1 MGAADIA
8 LIAGVVFV
16 WGAFSARLER
26 FDVTAA
32 IVFVAVGALL
42 AHLPRPAEDL
52 RPSPETI
59 KVMAEVTLVL
69 VLFSDA
75 SRVRFADFRADLG
88 LYARLLGVGL
98 PLTIALGT
106 GTAYALYPDVGIWPA
121 LLVGAALAPT
131 DAALGASLMSDHS
144 VPARIRRL
152 INVESG
158 LNDGIATPFV
168 MLAIAGASSAEATK
182 NSGLGAALIEL
193 ALGVIVGIGVGGL
206 GGELLRRARRRA
218 WSADGF
224 AGPAV
229 LGLALCAYATS
240 VAVDGNG
247 FIAAF
252 VAGTAFGNLSG
263 RESQRLVPF
272 LEEAGG
278 LASLLV
284 WLLFGAVAVVPA
296 VENLTWQVGVYAVLS
311 LTALR
316 MIPVAVACA
325 GAGLSRATV
334 AFVGWFGPRGLAS
347 VIFALLALE
356 EIGGSSGPALT
367 IIAITVLLSVLAH
380 GITAGPLAT
389 RYSAYMAREKTA
401 PEHTSKPELPPRA
414 LTRRI

>member
-8 LIAGVVFV
+8 LISGVVFL
-16 WGAFSARLER
+16 WGALSARLER
-26 FDVTAA
+26 LDVTAA
-32 IVFVAVGALL
+32 IAFVAVGLIL
-42 AHLPRPAEDL
+42 AHLPGLAADL
-52 RPSPETI
+52 RPSAETI

-75 SRVRFADFRADLG
+75 SRVRFADIRADLG
-88 LYARLLGVGL
+88 LYTRLLGVGL

-106 GTAYALYPDVGIWPA
+106 GTAYALYPDAGIWPA
-121 LLVGAALAPT
+121 LLIGAALAPT
-131 DAALGASLMSDHS
+131 DAALGAALMSNPA

-168 MLAIAGASSAEATK
+168 MLAIAGASSAATAE
-182 NSGLGAALIEL
+182 NNGVSAALVDL
-193 ALGVIVGIGVGGL
+193 VLGILVGAGVGGL
-206 GGELLRRARRRA
+206 GGELLRRAGMRG
-218 WSADGF
+218 WSADSF

-229 LGLALCAYATS
+229 LGLALCAYTTS

-252 VAGTAFGNLSG
+252 VGGTAFGNLSG
-263 RESQRLVPF
+263 KQNQRLVPF

-296 VENLTWQVGVYAVLS
+296 VEDLSWRMVVYAVLS

-316 MIPVAVACA
+316 MIPVAVACV

-334 AFVGWFGPRGLAS
+334 AFTGWFGPRGLAS
-347 VIFALLALE
+347 IIFALLALE
-356 EIGGSSGPALT
+356 ELGEAAGPALAV
-367 IIAITVLLSVLAH
+367 IAVTVLLSVLAH

-389 RYSAYMAREKTA
+389 RYGARMAREETA
-401 PEHTSKPELPPRA
+401 PEHAPVLELPPRA
-414 LTRRI
+414 LTRRV